1 MASFKHDYS
10 SLFLHMGIDRLYFV
24 IQLAIVF
31 DGSCIFCSDRFIDEP
46 KLFADARL
54 WASESFSL

>member
-1 MASFKHDYS
+1 
-10 SLFLHMGIDRLYFV
+10 MGIDRLYFI

-31 DGSCIFCSDRFIDEP
+31 DGSSIFCADRFIYES

-54 WASESFSL
+54 WASESVSL

>member
-1 MASFKHDYS
+1 MASFKYDYS
-10 SLFLHMGIDRLYFV
+10 SLFLHMGIDRLYFI

-31 DGSCIFCSDRFIDEP
+31 DGSCIFYVDRFIDES

-54 WASESFSL
+54 WASESVSL

>member
-1 MASFKHDYS
+1 
-10 SLFLHMGIDRLYFV
+10 MGIDRLYFI

-31 DGSCIFCSDRFIDEP
+31 DGSCIFYADRFIDES

-54 WASESFSL
+54 WASESVSL

>member
-10 SLFLHMGIDRLYFV
+10 SLFLHMGIGRLCF
-24 IQLAIVF
+24 IIKLAIVF
-31 DGSCIFCSDRFIDEP
+31 DGSCIFCADRFIDES

-54 WASESFSL
+54 WASESVSL